1 MKKVLVILS
10 SFLTFAI
17 CLSCDSKKNTEA
29 SVESIA
35 EENILTSEEKAAGW
49 QLLFD
54 GKSTNGWKIFKDRKN
69 NTWEVVDGVLH
80 CKALDE
86 VTGDGNERSDLMTTS
101 EFENFELQFDWK
113 IGAEGN
119 SGVIFHVTEEFE
131 QPYFTGP
138 EYQLMDDLA
147 FPNETPDHLTG
158 SNYGMHPAGKTILK
172 PQGEWNHSSLIV
184 NHNHVEHWLN
194 GSKLFEYELN
204 SSGWQEFKKTSKWGE
219 TASYGAAAKGY
230 LVLQD
235 HGSEA
240 WFRNVKIKPL

>member
-1 MKKVLVILS
+1 MKKVLAILS
-10 SFLTFAI
+10 SFLIITI
-17 CLSCDSKKNTEA
+17 CSSCNSKKSDETA
-29 SVESIA
+29 IESA
-35 EENILTSEEKAAGW
+35 GDENLLTSEEKIAGW

-54 GKSTNGWKIFKDRKN
+54 GKTTDGWKIFKDRKN

-101 EFENFELQFDWK
+101 EFENFEMQFDWK

-138 EYQLMDDLA
+138 EYQLMDDPA
-147 FPNETPDHLTG
+147 FPNETPNHLTG
-158 SNYGMHPAGKTILK
+158 SNYGMHPAGETKLN
-172 PQGEWNHSSLIV
+172 PQGEWNHSRLIV
-184 NHNHVEHWLN
+184 NQNHVEHWLN
-194 GSKLFEYELN
+194 GHKLFEYELN
-204 SSGWQEFKKTSKWGE
+204 SPEWQDLKKTSKWGE
-219 TASYGAAAKGY
+219 TASYGTAGKGY

-240 WFRNVKIKPL
+240 WFKNIMIKPL